1 MQCRPTNFD
10 IAHQALGKPPEG
22 KRMAEVDD
30 LVGTRVEIARCVG
43 LRRTSK
49 TEDYMSG
56 TVGVLQTQQLTK
68 DGLSD
73 HVWN

>member
-30 LVGTRVEIARCVG
+30 LVGTRVEIARWRGVAKNFEDRG
-43 LRRTSK
+43 L
-49 TEDYMSG
+49 Y
-56 TVGVLQTQQLTK
+56 
-68 DGLSD
+68 
-73 HVWN
+73 VWNRWSLANTTVDEGRPI